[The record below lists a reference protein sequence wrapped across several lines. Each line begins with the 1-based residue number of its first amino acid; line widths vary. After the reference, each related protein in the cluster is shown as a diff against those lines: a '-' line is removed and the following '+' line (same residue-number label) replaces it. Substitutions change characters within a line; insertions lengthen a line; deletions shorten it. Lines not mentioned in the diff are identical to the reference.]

1 MKKFYALKTLVLVA
15 VSTAFSS
22 YAYATCTANSTNIS
36 SACTDLVINA
46 DIAGTPPGTVDV
58 SAAVTGSTSS
68 YALRLQDLGNVTNL
82 NINSGGSVVNSNR
95 TALVN
100 GGVIQN
106 LNIVSGASIDA
117 SGGVGNGVAITNNY
131 GNDQLGTIG
140 TITNAGTIAG
150 GAVRGVAIKLGKSG
164 DSISTLNNTGTIS
177 GNIAIDNTG
186 TIGTL
191 TNSNSISGT
200 IANSGTITSLTN
212 TSIGTISSS
221 NSAAINLGNENARI
235 TTLNNAGMISASNES
250 AIAISA
256 YGGSLAIPA
265 IETLNNTGQISSTSG
280 AGILV
285 GGQVG
290 SNALSG
296 KITTLTNSGLIE
308 GSTAGIK
315 LQGAAEIGTLINTAS
330 TYQAGVSG
338 IQSIVVTGSSPTIL
352 TLNNAQNN
360 LSYNGSLPVNYNV
373 IINNSANYG
382 KLNLTGP
389 GDFSN
394 TNFGI
399 AQGSV
404 VPLGQVSTYSSV
416 LSGFSKGNLSN
427 TSGTYGGGGLFNNTW
442 RLVNVSGSTWDLQT
456 DTTKANVNTGSSSGN
471 NLANAIAPAAVSSAG
486 TTVLANGTSLAAA
499 AQSLTVQQADQLSNV
514 HAEGYSSNMTIGL
527 EQMAHITNTVMDR
540 IHNPISKGTGTSTAY
555 EMDQGKY
562 IWVDAA
568 AVKGTVN
575 SYDGLGGFG
584 YNLYDAVIGG
594 DIMRDS
600 SGGLGVYAGAGYTT
614 MTEPAQVS
622 QNFNTTNYYAGL
634 YGGKYL
640 PYNFK
645 LSGALGYMYGETN
658 ASRNNPNVGLFT
670 GGTANSNYG
679 TNGAYGAFKFSRPFQ
694 ASESLT
700 LTPYVGASYSQLWMG
715 QANESGG
722 NDFSY
727 NISSATAYTTVT
739 FVGGEFIMPLTGAVK
754 NPMSLVGFYRFGYDW
769 FANSAYAH
777 SITANSSKFGS
788 FNQIGADMGP
798 ALNLAGLGVQGNI
811 VKGLSGRIGVVGSAN
826 TNGWQ
831 IGGGG
836 ELKWAL

>member
-1 MKKFYALKTLVLVA
+1 MIKHIVTNKFYKVLGLGI
-15 VSTAFSS
+15 
-22 YAYATCTANSTNIS
+22 AYATYGIS
-36 SACTDLVINA
+36 SAQAGQCPNTGDPLNVSNCYNLEIGSQTLNAVTTSGDITGRLAADTPVWIHGSTITTFTNNGTIQSGFNYGGSGVYIESSTVSNFINN
-46 DIAGTPPGTVDV
+46 GTVN
-58 SAAVTGSTSS
+58 AK
-68 YALRLQDLGNVTNL
+68 LGNALSVLAGATVTNI
-82 NINSGGSVVNSNR
+82 NNSGTFSANTTVGDS
-95 TALVN
+95 
-100 GGVIQN
+100 
-106 LNIVSGASIDA
+106 A
-117 SGGVGNGVAITNNY
+117 SGGINNA
-131 GNDQLGTIG
+131 GTIG
-140 TITNAGTIAG
+140 TIINTGSLLSAS
-150 GAVRGVAIKLGKSG
+150 GANPSYGI
-164 DSISTLNNTGTIS
+164 NNTGTI
-177 GNIAIDNTG
+177 N
-186 TIGTL
+186 
-191 TNSNSISGT
+191 
-200 IANSGTITSLTN
+200 
-212 TSIGTISSS
+212 
-221 NSAAINLGNENARI
+221 
-235 TTLNNAGMISASNES
+235 TLNN
-250 AIAISA
+250 
-256 YGGSLAIPA
+256 
-265 IETLNNTGQISSTSG
+265 GQ
-280 AGILV
+280 
-285 GGQVG
+285 
-290 SNALSG
+290 
-296 KITTLTNSGLIE
+296 SGL
-308 GSTAGIK
+308 T
-315 LQGAAEIGTLINTAS
+315 
-330 TYQAGVSG
+330 
-338 IQSIVVTGSSPTIL
+338 
-352 TLNNAQNN
+352 
-360 LSYNGSLPVNYNV
+360 YNGNLPAAYNV
-373 IINNSANYG
+373 II
-382 KLNLTGP
+382 TGSGTGTATFTNP
-389 GDFSN
+389 SGPA

-399 AQGSV
+399 YASSFS
-404 VPLGQVSTYSSV
+404 LGQSTYSNII
-416 LSGFSKGNLSN
+416 SGLGSANINAASR
-427 TSGTYGGGGLFNNTW
+427 SGTYGGGLFSTTYTLSNPSGTNWSLSTNTT
-442 RLVNVSGSTWDLQT
+442 N
-456 DTTKANVNTGSSSGN
+456 APINTGSNSGN
-471 NLANAIAPAAVSSAG
+471 NFAYAVAGAAVGSAG
-486 TTVLANGTSLAAA
+486 TAILANGTTLAAA
-499 AQSLTVQQADQLSNV
+499 AQSLTAAQADQLSNV

-600 SGGLGVYAGAGYTT
+600 TGGLGLYAGAGYTT

-694 ASESLT
+694 ASETLT
-700 LTPYVGASYSQLWMG
+700 LTPYIGASYSQLWMG
-715 QANESGG
+715 QAKESGG
-722 NDFSY
+722 NDFNYS
-727 NISSATAYTTVT
+727 ISNATAYTTVT

-777 SITANSSKFGS
+777 SITANSTKFGS

-798 ALNLAGLGVQGNI
+798 ALNLAGLGIQGNI

-836 ELKWAL
+836 ELKWEL